1 MIYWSQG
8 RKIVSFNTQRASADS
23 MESANGHLF
32 GLIDAYQ
39 LFKAL
44 AHLFGG
50 FICEGDRQYAPGGDV
65 FAAHEVGDTVSDNA
79 GLATPRPCQ
88 YQDRPFGSSNGLSL
102 WPVESWQ

>member
-1 MIYWSQG
+1 MESQG
-8 RKIVSFNTQRASADS
+8 CKIVSFNAQHASADS
-23 MESANGHLF
+23 MEGANGHLF

-50 FICEGDRQYAPGGDV
+50 LICEGDRQYAPGGDGL
-65 FAAHEVGDTVSDNA
+65 AAHEVGDTVSDNA

-88 YQDRPFGSSNGLSL
+88 YQDGPFGASNGLSL
-102 WPVESWQ
+102 WLVESY